1 MAKQLFSY
9 ESLVHALSGV
19 CGSCTAMSIV
29 LPLDTVRTR
38 LILDKNRQAKSTLA
52 TMKDLVSE
60 EGITTLF
67 RGAGST
73 IQCVAASNFIYFYT
87 FHGLKKWLSRDTPS
101 ALTDLLFACVAGSV
115 NVIITNPLWVVNTRI
130 KMQGTKGNDQDETSR
145 FKGLINGLLRI
156 GLSEGKEKLWAGTVA
171 SLVLVSNPAIKF
183 TTYEYLKR
191 IILPLNETQLS
202 PLKAFLIGA
211 LASAVATVITYPV
224 QVVQTKSR
232 HGGEN
237 LPKNANFL
245 QMFRYV
251 VSTFGPRY
259 LYKGLEVKLIQ
270 SIVTAGFMFLT
281 YEKIAALIFALSG
294 LQKAVKSKS

>member
-1 MAKQLFSY
+1 M
-9 ESLVHALSGV
+9 
-19 CGSCTAMSIV
+19 
-29 LPLDTVRTR
+29 
-38 LILDKNRQAKSTLA
+38 
-52 TMKDLVSE
+52 
-60 EGITTLF
+60 
-67 RGAGST
+67 
-73 IQCVAASNFIYFYT
+73 FI
-87 FHGLKKWLSRDTPS
+87 KKIPW
-101 ALTDLLFACVAGSV
+101 F
-115 NVIITNPLWVVNTRI
+115 
-130 KMQGTKGNDQDETSR
+130 Q
-145 FKGLINGLLRI
+145 GLINGLLRI

-245 QMFRYV
+245 QMFRYI

-281 YEKIAALIFALSG
+281 YEKIASLIFALSG
-294 LQKAVKSKS
+294 LQKAVKSKSWINS